1 VSRWLIFAA
10 VLAITGAVGLE
21 AKRVDELRQKTPR
34 LVERILERSAD
45 SLPEL
50 SDEEIDILVAVE
62 DPTFWDNDGIDF
74 RTPGQGWTTLSQALA
89 KRLYYKDYVPG
100 LQKLDVVLFTRFA
113 LIPEISKEDILDAFV
128 AAAYLGTK
136 DGRAVVGFASAAE
149 AWFGK
154 PFSELK
160 RREYIELVAMLIGPD
175 EINPRTN
182 TLRLD
187 ERADRIERLVAG
199 ECAPIV
205 PWDVHLNMCGPVT
218 QH

>member
-34 LVERILERSAD
+34 LVERILERWAD

-89 KRLYYKDYVPG
+89 KRLYYKYYVPG

-149 AWFGK
+149 A
-154 PFSELK
+154 
-160 RREYIELVAMLIGPD
+160 
-175 EINPRTN
+175 
-182 TLRLD
+182 
-187 ERADRIERLVAG
+187 
-199 ECAPIV
+199 
-205 PWDVHLNMCGPVT
+205 
-218 QH
+218 